1 MRLRQT
7 SPGSSGV
14 KERDMEDTIQEL
26 EARVAMLG
34 SQKGVLQNKLSLAK
48 QHIMD
53 LGARTP
59 YKFSKGGCNSNNNKN
74 RGRSDSLLN
83 LFIFLPWSSCC

>member
-1 MRLRQT
+1 
-7 SPGSSGV
+7 
-14 KERDMEDTIQEL
+14 MEDTIQEL
-26 EARVAMLG
+26 EARVAMLE
-34 SQKGVLQNKLSLAK
+34 SQKGVLQNRLSLAK

-59 YKFSKGGCNSNNNKN
+59 YKFSKGVCNNNKN

>member
-1 MRLRQT
+1 
-7 SPGSSGV
+7 
-14 KERDMEDTIQEL
+14 MEDTIQEL
-26 EARVAMLG
+26 EARVAMLE

-59 YKFSKGGCNSNNNKN
+59 YKFSKGVCNNSNNNKN